1 MSRGYRLPMTAVV
14 VIGAIMLIATAC
26 GSGSTSTPAPST
38 TATASG
44 GGATAAVAIT
54 NFAFTPQKITVKV
67 GTTVT
72 WTNNDSVQHTVTSAS
87 DLTTSATNTSLFDSG
102 LFGQGQTFSY
112 KFTKAGTY
120 FYVCTIHR
128 SLPAMHG
135 EVIVQ

>member
-1 MSRGYRLPMTAVV
+1 MAVV
-14 VIGAIMLIATAC
+14 IVIAAIMLVAAAC
-26 GSGSTSTPAPST
+26 GSSSTNTPAPSA
-38 TATASG
+38 TATAG
-44 GGATAAVAIT
+44 GGGGTAAVAIS
-54 NFAFTPQKITVKV
+54 NFTFTPQKITVKV

-87 DLTTSATNTSLFDSG
+87 NLTTSATVTDLFDSG

-128 SLPAMHG
+128 SLAAMHG